1 MRSALGRSVQG
12 LAVLPFLG
20 ALACSASITELDGA
34 LELPDAGTGA
44 LLDAAATDRG
54 APDAGVELDTGVDAG
69 SADVAETS
77 DGGPPVALRLC
88 GRIGL
93 PLLGSSA
100 LAPDGLHVAAGGQNG
115 EIVWLSAGG
124 EVSARASAHHGAVY
138 DVAYSPAGDRVY
150 SYGEDGLVKAFE
162 VASGRELWSQAR
174 AARPPKRSRIDV
186 RGGVVAIGG
195 AEVELFDAH
204 SGAPLERL
212 TDPVLD
218 GRVIVAPAVVALGPD
233 GAQVAAAFGSTAV
246 VFDRR
251 RGVRTATYTGDLG
264 TVGAGAYVPEIQ
276 SLQFSRD
283 GSALLVAVRRAYVVS
298 PGVDSYPVAR
308 IYAVAGGATLSE
320 LRGPDSYGVTASFS
334 LDSRHVAVTS
344 GGLVDWWEVQGP
356 AGWIL
361 APSQGARQGA
371 RASEVE
377 VGALDR
383 LLLSQGTSG
392 LVLAEAQGEV
402 LYAQSSG
409 DPEGTTLVL
418 SEAGDL
424 VLRSLAPNPSGER
437 LELWRLA
444 PPDAAGQIAATLV
457 LRSLGVIG
465 DLSPDGQWIATTTTG
480 RTLTVAKVDGSA
492 GATFSVVEPRI
503 SAISF
508 AADAQS
514 LLIAHEPE
522 RSGQLSAMDHYGT
535 RGERLARAEAIGT
548 VGHLGRVSGG
558 WIGEA
563 PSADHFRGAAGVD
576 LWSSSSLA
584 PRRQLLAR
592 TWGASGAALSAD
604 GRTLLVAPWLEPL
617 MSVDVAS
624 GTETVLGQGTRSTR
638 LAFAP
643 DGSYLARVDESGAL
657 FVGPPE
663 SPSAGVRV
671 PEQLPVGRAYGIAR
685 LEVGAQRLVAASSLG
700 ELKIYCA
707 P

>member
-1 MRSALGRSVQG
+1 MRSALGRYAPR
-12 LAVLPFLG
+12 LALLPFLG

-34 LELPDAGTGA
+34 LEIVDAGTGA
-44 LLDAAATDRG
+44 ALDAEATDRG
-54 APDAGVELDTGVDAG
+54 VPDAGLELDTGVDAG
-69 SADVAETS
+69 SADAAETS
-77 DGGPPVALRLC
+77 DRGPPVALIPC

-115 EIVWLSAGG
+115 EIVWLSPGG
-124 EVSARASAHHGAVY
+124 EVTARAPAHRGAVY
-138 DVAYSPAGDRVY
+138 DVAYSPAGDRLY
-150 SYGEDGLVKAFE
+150 SYGEDGLVKAFD
-162 VASGRELWSQAR
+162 VASGRELWAQAR
-174 AARPPKRSRIDV
+174 TAQPPRRSRIDV

-195 AEVELFDAH
+195 GEVELFDAQ
-204 SGAPLERL
+204 SGAPLERF
-212 TDPVLD
+212 TDPALD
-218 GRVIVAPAVVALGPD
+218 GRVVVAPAVVALGPD

-246 VFDRR
+246 VFDRS
-251 RGVRTATYTGDLG
+251 RGSRTATYTGDLG

-276 SLQFSRD
+276 SLQFSSD

-308 IYAVAGGATLSE
+308 IYSVPGGATLSE

-334 LDSRHVAVTS
+334 QGSSHVAVTS
-344 GGLVDWWEVQGP
+344 GGLVDWWEVRGQS
-356 AGWIL
+356 GWLL
-361 APSQGARQGA
+361 APSPGSRQVA

-377 VGALDR
+377 VGAQDR
-383 LLLSQGTSG
+383 LLLSQSTSG

-402 LYAQSSG
+402 IYAQSSG

-424 VLRSLAPNPSGER
+424 VLRSLAPNRTGER

-444 PPDAAGQIAATLV
+444 PPDAAGQVAAELV
-457 LRSLGVIG
+457 LRSVGVIG

-492 GATFSVVEPRI
+492 GATFSVVEPLI

-522 RSGQLSAMDHYGT
+522 RSGQLSAMDQYGT
-535 RGERLARAEAIGT
+535 RGERLARADAIGT
-548 VGHLGRVSGG
+548 VRHLGRVNGG

-563 PSADHFRGAAGVD
+563 PSADRFRGAAGVD
-576 LWSSSSLA
+576 LWSSPSLA

-592 TWGASGAALSAD
+592 TWGANGAALSPD

-624 GTETVLGQGTRSTR
+624 GTESVLGEGTRSTR

-663 SPSAGVRV
+663 APSAGVRV
-671 PEQLPVGRAYGIAR
+671 PELLPGRAYGLSR
-685 LEVGAQRLVAASSLG
+685 LEVRAKRLVAASSLG
-700 ELKIYCA
+700 ELKLYCV